1 MPRKFSL
8 NNTVHLS
15 KTKNRRP
22 RNLKVLSLLQPSF
35 SIKHKR
41 CPNGTKFDKK
51 QHICLKNTVIKQ
63 FDNLEDI
70 QISKEKP
77 TITIEI
83 LDEVNK
89 EFVIKNYQN
98 GVLIS
103 QNLIDKSNF
112 QKQKQTSEI
121 YLKKI
126 FDFSEKLSK
135 DPTILEKNIKF
146 KNFKKKLAKSS
157 GGGDGTQEKIDE
169 DPNKKAFEV
178 LLQNGVIEYFS
189 DDKMAVELLKERTNS
204 LKKEALEANIESTN
218 KAIESFYMWNTIP
231 SKIIRLIES
240 VGKIGLYGFL
250 WCMFSSFLSIWTIS
264 FFIYDIIGLL
274 CLVIYDIVTFF
285 FPSKES
291 FDNLVLIEYVY
302 YTIYIIFGSIVGVN
316 TLSATTVSSI
326 TNMINYYISIFL
338 VGGIVYEGLEGMY
351 STTRKSL
358 VLTGQYEDLLKK
370 KEFFEKKLDEIPK
383 P

>member
-1 MPRKFSL
+1 MPRKFSV

-22 RNLKVLSLLQPSF
+22 HNSKVLSLLQPVLP
-35 SIKHKR
+35 IKHKR
-41 CPNGTKFDKK
+41 CPNGTRFDKK

-63 FDNLEDI
+63 FDNLEYI

-89 EFVIKNYQN
+89 ECVIKNYQN

-112 QKQKQTSEI
+112 QKQKQISEI

-146 KNFKKKLAKSS
+146 KNFKKKLAKSRS
-157 GGGDGTQEKIDE
+157 GGGETQEKIDE
-169 DPNKKAFEV
+169 DPNKKSFEILV
-178 LLQNGVIEYFS
+178 QNGVIEYFS
-189 DDKMAVELLKERTNS
+189 DDKMTVEFLKERTNS
-204 LKKEALEANIESTN
+204 LKKEAIEANIESTN
-218 KAIESFYMWNTIP
+218 KEIESFYMWNTI
-231 SKIIRLIES
+231 STKVVRLIEG
-240 VGKIGLYGFL
+240 VAKIGIYGFL
-250 WCMFSSFLSIWTIS
+250 WCMFSSFIGIWTVS

-274 CLVIYDIVTFF
+274 CLVIYDIITFF

-316 TLSATTVSSI
+316 TLSTTTVTSLTS
-326 TNMINYYISIFL
+326 MINYYISIFL
-338 VGGIVYEGLEGMY
+338 LGGIVYEGMEGVF
-351 STTRKSL
+351 STTRKANM
-358 VLTGQYEDLLKK
+358 LTGQYEDLLKK